1 MKRRNVFLFAVIFS
15 AGIASA
21 VAEEPADE
29 SARRETIYFFG
40 SSAVPEGTKIYTPSF
55 VYDTAEDSADDSIVF
70 EFNVSHGTKSVR
82 DDYSSGYKNDG
93 TNKKHEASAAADPPE
108 KSEFSEVETS
118 VPAASR
124 ASDGNEML
132 HVYDFSVLFDSSV
145 TETIGFTGRD
155 GRDDPLYLAELSLM
169 TPDNI
174 LLSENGSFS
183 FLSFEKNAFTK
194 DQTGAKILV
203 GDSYRDDT
211 VEETIFEI
219 FSSMFTIPFTLLS
232 LAICGGSILI
242 LFTSSGKKANT

>member
-55 VYDTAEDSADDSIVF
+55 VYDTAEDSADGSIVF
-70 EFNVSHGTKSVR
+70 ELNVSPGTESVR

-108 KSEFSEVETS
+108 KSEVSEAETS
-118 VPAASR
+118 GTATSR

-132 HVYDFSVLFDSSV
+132 HVYDFSVPFAYSRVKALVQQRWERRQLFPHFLRFEALLLQASKR
-145 TETIGFTGRD
+145 T
-155 GRDDPLYLAELSLM
+155 LM
-169 TPDNI
+169 
-174 LLSENGSFS
+174 
-183 FLSFEKNAFTK
+183 
-194 DQTGAKILV
+194 
-203 GDSYRDDT
+203 
-211 VEETIFEI
+211 
-219 FSSMFTIPFTLLS
+219 
-232 LAICGGSILI
+232 
-242 LFTSSGKKANT
+242 